1 MRKPLK
7 TALFLRI
14 FLWCFLSS
22 VSLFNAERVDLV
34 LELFK
39 KPKYV
44 TVRQD
49 EKKEMPEGL
58 WVKCPRCALIIYKK
72 DMAKNLYVCIKC
84 GYHFRLGVEERL
96 SLTLDESSFLEY
108 DAELVAN
115 NPLDFPGYPEK
126 LAEMRQHTGLHEAVV
141 TGEGSIMGHRTVIGV
156 MDSRFIMA
164 SMGAAV
170 GEKITRAIERAY
182 ERRLPLVLFIAS
194 GGARM
199 QEGMIALMQM
209 AKTAAAIKHIDSAGL
224 LYVAVLTDPTTA
236 GVSASFAM
244 LGDIILAEPGAL
256 IGFTGPRVIEQTIKQ
271 KLPDGF
277 QTAEFL
283 QQHGMIDLVV
293 PRDKMRETLARILM
307 LHHRRNSSADS
318 S

>member
-1 MRKPLK
+1 M
-7 TALFLRI
+7 
-14 FLWCFLSS
+14 
-22 VSLFNAERVDLV
+22 V
-34 LELFK
+34 LDLFK

-44 TVRQD
+44 TVHRE
-49 EKKEMPEGL
+49 EKKEIPEGL
-58 WVKCPRCALIIYKK
+58 WVKCPQCGEILYNK
-72 DMAKNLYVCIKC
+72 DMAKNLKVCRKC
-84 GYHFRLGVEERL
+84 QYHFRLTAAERL
-96 SLTLDESSFLEY
+96 SFILDDGSFTED
-108 DAELVAN
+108 DADLVGD

-126 LAEMRQHTGLHEAVV
+126 LSEARQTTGLSEAMVS
-141 TGEGSIMGHRTVIGV
+141 GEGSILGCRTVICV

-170 GEKITRAIERAY
+170 GEKFVRAVEKAV
-182 ERRLPLVLFIAS
+182 EKRLPLVVFVAS

-199 QEGMIALMQM
+199 QEGMVALMQM
-209 AKTAAAIKHIDSAGL
+209 AKTATAIRLLDDAGL
-224 LYVAVLTDPTTA
+224 LYISVLTDPTTG

-277 QTAEFL
+277 QKAEFL

-293 PRDKMRETLARILM
+293 PRSKMRETLARILM
-307 LHHRRNSSADS
+307 LHRRETENVSNS
-318 S
+318 

>member
-1 MRKPLK
+1 M
-7 TALFLRI
+7 
-14 FLWCFLSS
+14 
-22 VSLFNAERVDLV
+22 V
-34 LELFK
+34 LDLFK

-44 TVRQD
+44 TVRQED
-49 EKKEMPEGL
+49 RKEIPEGL
-58 WVKCPRCALIIYKK
+58 WVKCPRCAEIIYNK
-72 DMAKNLYVCIKC
+72 DIAKNFKVCRKC
-84 GYHFRLGVEERL
+84 DYHFRLTAAERL
-96 SLTLDESSFLEY
+96 GFTLDEGSFTEFDTDLIA
-108 DAELVAN
+108 D
-115 NPLDFPGYPEK
+115 NPLGFPGYPEK
-126 LAEMRQHTGLHEAVV
+126 LSEARQTTGLSEAMVC
-141 TGEGSIMGHRTVIGV
+141 GEGSISGYRAVFCV

-170 GEKITRAIERAY
+170 GEKFVRAVEKAC
-182 ERRLPLVLFIAS
+182 ERRLPLIVFVAS

-209 AKTAAAIKHIDSAGL
+209 AKTAAAVKLLDDAGL
-224 LYVAVLTDPTTA
+224 LYVSVLTDPTTA

-277 QTAEFL
+277 QKAEFL

-293 PRDKMRETLARILM
+293 PRAVMRETLARILM
-307 LHHRRNSSADS
+307 LHGLESESVSPFINPS
-318 S
+318 

>member
-1 MRKPLK
+1 M
-7 TALFLRI
+7 
-14 FLWCFLSS
+14 
-22 VSLFNAERVDLV
+22 V

-44 TVRQD
+44 TIQQK
-49 EKKEMPEGL
+49 KKEIPEGL
-58 WVKCPRCALIIYKK
+58 WIKCPRCGEILYNK
-72 DMAKNLYVCIKC
+72 DIVKNLKVCRKC
-84 GYHFRLGVEERL
+84 GYHFRLTAEERL
-96 SLTLDESSFLEY
+96 AFTLDEGSFVEY
-108 DAELVAN
+108 DSRLVAD
-115 NPLDFPGYPEK
+115 NPLNFPGYPEK
-126 LAEMRQHTGLHEAVV
+126 LAEARQTTGLSEAVV
-141 TGEGSIMGHRTVIGV
+141 TGEGTILGYRVVIGV

-170 GEKITRAIERAY
+170 GEKITRAAERAC
-182 ERRLPLVLFIAS
+182 ERRLPLVLFVAS

-199 QEGMIALMQM
+199 QEGMVALMQM
-209 AKTAAAIKHIDSAGL
+209 AKTAAAVKHLDAAGL
-224 LYVAVLTDPTTA
+224 LYISVLTDPTTG

-277 QTAEFL
+277 QRAEFL

-293 PRDKMRETLARILM
+293 PRARMREILGRIVM
-307 LHHRRNSSADS
+307 LHVGEGN
-318 S
+318 